1 MNKTKSFSRVMVVLV
16 MVMLINALSYGTIIP
31 LLYPYASRF
40 GLNPTGLG
48 FLFASFSLCQFIA
61 TPIIGRLSDK
71 YGRRP
76 LLIISLIGTTL
87 SLSLFASAQS
97 VFMLFVARMLDGITG
112 GNMSVAQAVVADSQ
126 KPEDRAKW
134 FALLGAS
141 FGFGFLVGPAL
152 GGVLSQ
158 YGLTVPFWVAAA
170 ISAVGSIMAIT
181 MLPETRVENSDVVR
195 KKEKLIDLVKLVT
208 ALKAPTTGIL
218 LGITL
223 IAAIGQNAFI
233 IGFQSVT
240 VDVLKFSPTKI
251 GLIFTAFGLANI
263 LMQGLG
269 IKYLL
274 NYFSSK
280 KLLKWSLLLGS
291 ILVGLMGF
299 AIYPTPFLI
308 ILGIYM
314 FIPPSFPF
322 ISGMI
327 SGATKDEDQGGIL
340 GLSQAYTSLGQIIG
354 PILAGLATAVYVPA
368 AFWFAALVWLFGVYL
383 MKYIPE
389 KASKVNL

>member
-1 MNKTKSFSRVMVVLV
+1 MKKTKSFSRVMVVLV

-76 LLIISLIGTTL
+76 LLIISLIGTTI

-97 VFMLFVARMLDGITG
+97 VIMLFIARMLDGITG
-112 GNMSVAQAVVADSQ
+112 GNMSVAQAVIADSQ

-141 FGFGFLVGPAL
+141 FGFGFLIGPAL

-158 YGLTVPFWVAAA
+158 YGLTVPFWVAAV
-170 ISAVGSIMAIT
+170 ISAVGAVMALT
-181 MLPETRVENSDVVR
+181 MLPETRVEDSALVK
-195 KKEKLIDLVKLVT
+195 KKEKLIDPVRLVT
-208 ALKAPTTGIL
+208 ALRAPTTGIL
-218 LGITL
+218 LAITL
-223 IAAIGQNAFI
+223 VAAIGQNAFV

-251 GLIFTAFGLANI
+251 GLIFTGFGIANI

-274 NYFSSK
+274 KYFSSK

-291 ILVGLMGF
+291 IFVGLMGF
-299 AIYPTPFLI
+299 AIHPTPFLM
-308 ILGIYM
+308 ILGFYM

-368 AFWFAALVWLFGVYL
+368 AFWFAAIVWLFGVYL

-389 KASKVNL
+389 KASKINL